1 MSDEALDALLVIVVT
16 LLDAHVK
23 ESSTSYQHLRLG
35 RKLLIEEMEARRVF
49 FTTYGITEEM
59 PRGEIKS

>member
-23 ESSTSYQHLRLG
+23 ESSANYQHLRLG
-35 RKLLIEEMEARRVF
+35 RKLLIEELKARRVPF
-49 FTTYGITEEM
+49 AAYGITEKTLIEEAK
-59 PRGEIKS
+59 P